1 MSENSRSTLLRSLAS
16 NWLALGAGIL
26 ISFFLSPFVVNKLG
40 AAWYGVWAVA
50 AQFTGYLYLLDF
62 GVRESVIRYT
72 SKYEARRQGAQLNR
86 VLSTAVVLYSV
97 ITLLALGAT
106 ALVVWGLPHWFSL
119 EEQYWRDARIAMA
132 FTGATIASTFLFNVF
147 NGIMMGLRKWEIS
160 NAIGVA
166 LNMVRA
172 ALIVVFLMRG
182 EGIVAVAAI
191 QFGVS
196 FVGGLLTTGLAL
208 SMLRERGMAFHFT
221 WLAPRR
227 FRAFMRR
234 IFGYGFYVIVNNV
247 GEKLIAATDA
257 IIVGIFLP
265 IANVAYYAIAGSL
278 VGYLR
283 ALLGS
288 TASLFNPLASHL
300 QALGQRGAVTSA
312 FLFGVKINV
321 LVTLPVAAVFV
332 LLGDR
337 FIGLWMGPEFAKP
350 AGEVL
355 AILAATSVL
364 AAPQWVFSSVLYGI
378 SRHRI
383 IAVMRIIEAVM
394 NLTLSIVLVQII
406 GLPGVALG
414 TAIPSVLL
422 VVVVLPLV
430 AGRVIGLDLS
440 RYYIDVYLRP
450 ALAITPLALAAY
462 WMRDAWP
469 AANLAF
475 FFGQVALLCLLYLPC
490 AFFVV
495 LNAQE
500 RLQIVERL
508 RLPRFL
514 AGVGPA

>member
-16 NWLALGAGIL
+16 NWLALGVGIA

-72 SKYEARRQGAQLNR
+72 SKYVARHQHAQLNR
-86 VLSTAVVLYSV
+86 VLSTAIGLYSG
-97 ITLLALGAT
+97 ITLLALGGT
-106 ALVVWGLPHWFSL
+106 ALVVWGMPHWFSL
-119 EEQYWRDARIAMA
+119 DAHYWRDARIAMA

-147 NGIMMGLRKWEIS
+147 SGIMMGLRQWELS
-160 NAIGVA
+160 NALGIG
-166 LNMVRA
+166 LNVVRA
-172 ALIVVFLMRG
+172 ALIVVFLWRG
-182 EGIVAVAAI
+182 DGIVAVAAI

-196 FVGGLLTTGLAL
+196 FVSGVITSVLAL
-208 SMLRERGMAFHFT
+208 RMLSKRGMPFRFT
-221 WLAPRR
+221 WLTPRR
-227 FRAFMRR
+227 FRAFARR

-257 IIVGIFLP
+257 IIVGIYLP
-265 IANVAYYAIAGSL
+265 IASVAYYAIAGSL

-288 TASLFNPLASHL
+288 TAQLFNPLASHL
-300 QALGQRGAVTSA
+300 HALGQRGAVTDA

-332 LLGDR
+332 LLGER
-337 FIGLWMGPEFAKP
+337 FIGLWMGPEFAAP
-350 AGEVL
+350 ASQVL
-355 AILAATSVL
+355 AILAATAVL

-378 SRHRI
+378 SRHRV
-383 IAVMRIIEAVM
+383 IAVMRIIEAVL
-394 NLTLSIVLVQII
+394 NLTLSIVLVKLI

-422 VVVVLPLV
+422 VMIVLPIV
-430 AGRVIGLDLS
+430 AGRVIGLNLT
-440 RYYIDVYLRP
+440 RYYVDVYLRP
-450 ALAITPLALAAY
+450 AVAIAPLALAAY
-462 WMRDAWP
+462 WVRDTWP
-469 AANLAF
+469 ASNLAF

-514 AGVGPA
+514 AGHGPA